1 MASMYDKPV
10 RILMQEM
17 IPAME
22 IKQGEVFSRDQ
33 VVQWFASRYP
43 KIKQGTVAAHLA
55 RLSTNSPSRIQYSV
69 KADGSDD
76 HFYKIDSRN
85 YRLYVAGNDPEPIS
99 TKNIIEEE
107 SLSIEEL
114 EGTGEFA
121 YERDL
126 RDFLARNLH
135 LVESEMTLYSDEDI
149 TGVEYPVGGRFIDI
163 LAIDAS
169 NNYVVIELKVS
180 KGYDRVVGQLLR
192 YVNWI
197 KQNLAEKN
205 EDVRGVII
213 ARNISTD
220 LQLACSGLMNVS
232 LMEYELAVK
241 LNSISTK
248 T

>member
-1 MASMYDKPV
+1 MYERPV

-17 IPAME
+17 IPAMG
-22 IKQGEVFSRDQ
+22 IKQGDIFNREQ
-33 VVQWFASRYP
+33 VVKWFAERYP
-43 KIKQGTVAAHLA
+43 KIKQGTVAAHLT
-55 RLSTNSPSRIQYSV
+55 RLSTNAPSRVQYSV

-85 YRLYVAGNDPEPIS
+85 FRLYIAGADPAPI
-99 TKNIIEEE
+99 TDHTAAEET
-107 SLSIEEL
+107 LDTEEK

-126 RDFLARNLH
+126 RDFLARNLY
-135 LVESEMTLYSDEDI
+135 LVDPGLRLYSDEDI
-149 TGVEYPVGGRFIDI
+149 TGVEYPVGGRYIDI
-163 LAIDAS
+163 LAVDAS

-180 KGYDRVVGQLLR
+180 KGYDRVIGQLLR

-197 KQNLAEKN
+197 SKNLAEGGEK
-205 EDVRGVII
+205 VRGVII

-220 LQLACSGLMNVS
+220 LQLACSGLSNVA

-241 LNSISTK
+241 LNSIANDE
-248 T
+248 